1 MARSLRSIVVCVVL
15 ALLGACGSSN
25 IDDLRAFVEEKK
37 RRPGGLIEPIPTF
50 SAYEAFAYSAAS
62 LRSPFDRPIEVVE
75 LTQLRLTSSVEP
87 DRLRVREFLEQF
99 PIDSLDLVGRLE
111 RGGVL
116 WALLRDPAG
125 GIHRVRQGNYIGQ
138 DHGKVVE
145 IGAGYVAIVE
155 IVTDGTPDGWVE
167 RPKTIELAVQ

>member
-1 MARSLRSIVVCVVL
+1 MDRSLRSIVICAVL

-37 RRPGGLIEPIPTF
+37 QRPGGLIEPIPTF

-75 LTQLRLTSSVEP
+75 LTQLRLRSSVEP
-87 DRLRVREFLEQF
+87 DRLRAREFLEQF
-99 PIDSLDLVGRLE
+99 PLESLELVGRLE

-125 GIHRVRQGNYIGQ
+125 GIHRVKQGNYIGQ
-138 DHGKVVE
+138 DHGRVAE
-145 IGAGYVAIVE
+145 IGSSYIAVVE

-167 RPKTIELAVQ
+167 RPQTIELAAE